1 MGVLYM
7 IKRTTLIKSNS
18 SFSESIKSKKAFGNG
33 YRVRRLKVSRLVLF
47 VIMCVVALVM
57 LVPFFWSFLTS
68 LKTVG
73 EVFDYPPKWIP
84 KSIHWENYSQV
95 WKVVPFSR
103 YLINSTIVSG
113 IVTILT
119 LLTASLAA
127 YAFARLKFRG
137 RDFIFMLYLGTMMI
151 PSQVTMIPNF
161 ILIKLF
167 GWTDTYAGLIL
178 PNVFTALGVFLLR
191 QFFMTIP
198 KEYEDAAKIDG
209 ASRFHIYLHVILPLS
224 IPALST
230 LAVFTFVFQ
239 WNNLIW
245 PLIVV
250 NRESMKT
257 LTLGLASFQGMYSTN
272 WSLLM
277 AAAVMG
283 IIPSFVIFV
292 LGQKYLIKGVTLSGI
307 KG

>member
-1 MGVLYM
+1 M
-7 IKRTTLIKSNS
+7 IKRSILTKSNS
-18 SFSESIKSKKAFGNG
+18 TFFKSIKNKKVSGNI
-33 YRVRRLKVSRLVLF
+33 YSLCRLKMSKIVLF
-47 VIMCVVALVM
+47 IIMCFVALFM
-57 LVPFFWSFLTS
+57 LVPFFWSFSTS
-68 LKTVG
+68 VKTVG
-73 EVFDYPPKWIP
+73 EVFEYPPKWIP
-84 KSIHWENYSQV
+84 QSIHWENYSQV
-95 WKVVPFSR
+95 WEVAPFGR
-103 YLINSTIVSG
+103 YLLNSTIVSVM
-113 IVTILT
+113 ITILT

-161 ILIKLF
+161 IVIKLL
-167 GWTDTYAGLIL
+167 GWTDTYTGLIL

-230 LAVFTFVFQ
+230 LAIFTFVFQ
-239 WNNLIW
+239 WNNLMW

-250 NRESMKT
+250 NKDIMKT

-283 IIPSFVIFV
+283 ILPSFAIFV
-292 LGQKYLIKGVTLSGI
+292 LGQKYLIKGITLSGI

>member
-1 MGVLYM
+1 M
-7 IKRTTLIKSNS
+7 IKRSILTKNNS
-18 SFSESIKSKKAFGNG
+18 TFFKSIKNKKVSGNI
-33 YRVRRLKVSRLVLF
+33 YSIRRLKMSKIVLF
-47 VIMCVVALVM
+47 IIMCFVALFM
-57 LVPFFWSFLTS
+57 LVPFFWSFSTS
-68 LKTVG
+68 VKTAG
-73 EVFDYPPKWIP
+73 EVFEYPPKWIP
-84 KSIHWENYSQV
+84 QSIHWENYSQV
-95 WKVVPFSR
+95 WEVAPFGQ
-103 YLINSTIVSG
+103 YLLNSTVVSVM
-113 IVTILT
+113 VTILT

-161 ILIKLF
+161 IFIKLL
-167 GWTDTYAGLIL
+167 GWTDTYTGLIL

-239 WNNLIW
+239 WNNLMW

-250 NRESMKT
+250 NKDIMKT

-283 IIPSFVIFV
+283 IIPSFAIFV
-292 LGQKYLIKGVTLSGI
+292 LGQKYLIKGITFSGI

>member
-7 IKRTTLIKSNS
+7 TKTTTLIQSNS

-33 YRVRRLKVSRLVLF
+33 YNRRRLKVSMLVLF
-47 VIMCVVALVM
+47 VIMCVVALFM

-73 EVFDYPPKWIP
+73 EVFAYPPKWIP
-84 KSIHWENYSQV
+84 QSIHWENYSQV
-95 WKVVPFSR
+95 WKVVPFGR
-103 YLINSTIVSG
+103 YLINSTVVSG

-127 YAFARLKFRG
+127 YAFARLEFRG

-161 ILIKLF
+161 IFIKLL
-167 GWTDTYAGLIL
+167 GWTDTYTGLIL

-198 KEYEDAAKIDG
+198 REYEEAAKIDG
-209 ASRFHIYLHVILPLS
+209 ASRFYMYLHIILPLS

-239 WNNLIW
+239 WNNLMW

-250 NRESMKT
+250 NKESMKT

-283 IIPSFVIFV
+283 IIPSFIIFV

>member
-1 MGVLYM
+1 LT
-7 IKRTTLIKSNS
+7 KNNS
-18 SFSESIKSKKAFGNG
+18 TFFKSIKNKKVSGNIYSLG
-33 YRVRRLKVSRLVLF
+33 RLKMSKIVLF
-47 VIMCVVALVM
+47 IIMCFVALFM
-57 LVPFFWSFLTS
+57 LVPFFWSFSTS
-68 LKTVG
+68 VKTAG
-73 EVFDYPPKWIP
+73 EVFEYPPKWIP
-84 KSIHWENYSQV
+84 QSIHWENYSQV
-95 WKVVPFSR
+95 WEVAPFGQ
-103 YLINSTIVSG
+103 YLLNSTVVSVM
-113 IVTILT
+113 VTILT

-161 ILIKLF
+161 IFIKLL
-167 GWTDTYAGLIL
+167 GWTDTYTGLIL

-239 WNNLIW
+239 WNNLMW

-250 NRESMKT
+250 NKDIMKT

-272 WSLLM
+272 WNLLM

-283 IIPSFVIFV
+283 IIPSFAIFV
-292 LGQKYLIKGVTLSGI
+292 LGQKYLIKGITFSGI

>member
-1 MGVLYM
+1 M
-7 IKRTTLIKSNS
+7 IKRSMLTN
-18 SFSESIKSKKAFGNG
+18 F
-33 YRVRRLKVSRLVLF
+33 VLF
-47 VIMCVVALVM
+47 IIMCVVALFM
-57 LVPFFWSFLTS
+57 LVPFFWSFSTS
-68 LKTVG
+68 VKTAG
-73 EVFDYPPKWIP
+73 EVFEYPPKWIP
-84 KSIHWENYSQV
+84 QSIHWENYSQV
-95 WKVVPFSR
+95 WEVAPFGR
-103 YLINSTIVSG
+103 YLLNSTVVSVM
-113 IVTILT
+113 VTILT

-161 ILIKLF
+161 ILIKLL
-167 GWTDTYAGLIL
+167 GWTDTYTGLIL

-230 LAVFTFVFQ
+230 LAIFTFVFQ
-239 WNNLIW
+239 WNNLMW

-250 NRESMKT
+250 NKDLMKT
-257 LTLGLASFQGMYSTN
+257 LTLGLATFQGMYSTN

-283 IIPSFVIFV
+283 IIPSFAIFV
-292 LGQKYLIKGVTLSGI
+292 LGQKYLIKGITLSGI

>member
-1 MGVLYM
+1 M
-7 IKRTTLIKSNS
+7 IKRSILTKNNS
-18 SFSESIKSKKAFGNG
+18 TFFKSIKNKKVSGNIYSIG
-33 YRVRRLKVSRLVLF
+33 RLKMSKIVLF
-47 VIMCVVALVM
+47 IIMCFVALFM
-57 LVPFFWSFLTS
+57 LVPFFWSFSTS
-68 LKTVG
+68 VKTAG
-73 EVFDYPPKWIP
+73 EVFEYPPKWIP
-84 KSIHWENYSQV
+84 QSIHWENYSQV
-95 WKVVPFSR
+95 WEIAPFGQ
-103 YLINSTIVSG
+103 YLLNSTVVSVM
-113 IVTILT
+113 VTILT

-161 ILIKLF
+161 IFIKLL
-167 GWTDTYAGLIL
+167 GWTDTYTGLIL

-239 WNNLIW
+239 WNNLMW

-250 NRESMKT
+250 NKDIMKT

-283 IIPSFVIFV
+283 IIPSFAIFV
-292 LGQKYLIKGVTLSGI
+292 LGQKYLIKGITFSGI

>member
-1 MGVLYM
+1 M
-7 IKRTTLIKSNS
+7 IKRSILNKSNS
-18 SFSESIKSKKAFGNG
+18 TFFKSIKNKKVSGNI
-33 YRVRRLKVSRLVLF
+33 YSLCRLKMSKIVLF
-47 VIMCVVALVM
+47 IIMCFVALFM
-57 LVPFFWSFLTS
+57 LVPFFWSFSTS
-68 LKTVG
+68 VKTAG
-73 EVFDYPPKWIP
+73 EVFEYPPKWIP
-84 KSIHWENYSQV
+84 QSIHWENYSQV
-95 WKVVPFSR
+95 WEIAPFGQ
-103 YLINSTIVSG
+103 YLLNSTVVSVM
-113 IVTILT
+113 VTILT

-127 YAFARLKFRG
+127 YAFARLEFRG

-161 ILIKLF
+161 IFIKLL
-167 GWTDTYAGLIL
+167 GWTDTYTGLIL

-239 WNNLIW
+239 WNNLMW

-250 NRESMKT
+250 NKDIMKT
-257 LTLGLASFQGMYSTN
+257 LTLGLATFQGMYSTN

-283 IIPSFVIFV
+283 IIPSFAIFV
-292 LGQKYLIKGVTLSGI
+292 LGQKYLIKGITLSGI

>member
-1 MGVLYM
+1 M
-7 IKRTTLIKSNS
+7 IKRSILNKSNS
-18 SFSESIKSKKAFGNG
+18 TFFKSIKNKKVSGNI
-33 YRVRRLKVSRLVLF
+33 YSLYRLKMSKIVLF
-47 VIMCVVALVM
+47 IIMCFVALFM
-57 LVPFFWSFLTS
+57 LVPFFWSFSTS
-68 LKTVG
+68 VKTAG
-73 EVFDYPPKWIP
+73 EVFEYPPKWIP
-84 KSIHWENYSQV
+84 QSIHWENYSQV
-95 WKVVPFSR
+95 WEIAPFGQ
-103 YLINSTIVSG
+103 YLLNSTVVSAM
-113 IVTILT
+113 VTILT

-127 YAFARLKFRG
+127 YAFARLEFRG

-161 ILIKLF
+161 IFIKLL
-167 GWTDTYAGLIL
+167 GWTDTYTGLIL

-239 WNNLIW
+239 WNNLMW

-250 NRESMKT
+250 NKDIMKT
-257 LTLGLASFQGMYSTN
+257 LTLGLATFQGMYSTN

-283 IIPSFVIFV
+283 IIPSFAIFV
-292 LGQKYLIKGVTLSGI
+292 LGQKYLIKGITLSGI

>member
-1 MGVLYM
+1 M
-7 IKRTTLIKSNS
+7 IKRSILTKSNS
-18 SFSESIKSKKAFGNG
+18 TFYKFVKSKKVSGNAFSL
-33 YRVRRLKVSRLVLF
+33 YRLKMSKIVLF
-47 VIMCVVALVM
+47 IIMCFVALFM
-57 LVPFFWSFLTS
+57 LVPFFWSFSTS
-68 LKTVG
+68 VKTAG
-73 EVFDYPPKWIP
+73 EVFEYPPKWIP
-84 KSIHWENYSQV
+84 QSIHWENYSQV
-95 WKVVPFSR
+95 WEIAPFGQ
-103 YLINSTIVSG
+103 YLLNSTVVSVM
-113 IVTILT
+113 VTILT

-161 ILIKLF
+161 IFINLL
-167 GWTDTYAGLIL
+167 GWTDTYTGLIL

-209 ASRFHIYLHVILPLS
+209 ASRFYIYLHVILPLS

-239 WNNLIW
+239 WNNLMW

-250 NRESMKT
+250 NKDIMKT
-257 LTLGLASFQGMYSTN
+257 LTLGLATFQGMYSTN

-283 IIPSFVIFV
+283 IIPSFAVFV
-292 LGQKYLIKGVTLSGI
+292 LGQKYLIKGITLSGI

>member
-1 MGVLYM
+1 M
-7 IKRTTLIKSNS
+7 IKRSILNKSNS
-18 SFSESIKSKKAFGNG
+18 NFFKSRKNKKVSGNIYSIG
-33 YRVRRLKVSRLVLF
+33 RLKMSKIVLF
-47 VIMCVVALVM
+47 IIMCFVALFM
-57 LVPFFWSFLTS
+57 LVPFFWSFSTS
-68 LKTVG
+68 VKTAG
-73 EVFDYPPKWIP
+73 EVFEYPPKWIP
-84 KSIHWENYSQV
+84 QSIHWENYSQV
-95 WKVVPFSR
+95 WEIAPFGQ
-103 YLINSTIVSG
+103 YLLNSTVVSVM
-113 IVTILT
+113 VTILT

-161 ILIKLF
+161 IFIKLL
-167 GWTDTYAGLIL
+167 GWTDTYTGLIL

-239 WNNLIW
+239 WNNLMW

-250 NRESMKT
+250 NKDIMKT
-257 LTLGLASFQGMYSTN
+257 LTLGLATFQGMYSTN

-283 IIPSFVIFV
+283 IIPSFAIFV
-292 LGQKYLIKGVTLSGI
+292 LGQKYLIKGITLSGI

>member
-1 MGVLYM
+1 M
-7 IKRTTLIKSNS
+7 IKRSILTKSIS
-18 SFSESIKSKKAFGNG
+18 TFFKSIKNKKISGNIFSL
-33 YRVRRLKVSRLVLF
+33 RRLKMSKIVLF
-47 VIMCVVALVM
+47 IIMCFVALFM
-57 LVPFFWSFLTS
+57 LVPFFWSFSTS
-68 LKTVG
+68 VKTAG
-73 EVFDYPPKWIP
+73 EVFEYPPKWIP
-84 KSIHWENYSQV
+84 QSIHWENYSQV
-95 WKVVPFSR
+95 WKVIPFGQ
-103 YLINSTIVSG
+103 YLLNSIVVSVM
-113 IVTILT
+113 VTILT

-161 ILIKLF
+161 IFIKLL
-167 GWTDTYAGLIL
+167 GWTDTYTGLIL

-239 WNNLIW
+239 WNNLMW

-250 NRESMKT
+250 NKDIMKT

-272 WSLLM
+272 WNLLM

-283 IIPSFVIFV
+283 IIPSFAIFV
-292 LGQKYLIKGVTLSGI
+292 LGQKYLIKGITFSGI

>member
-1 MGVLYM
+1 M
-7 IKRTTLIKSNS
+7 IKRSILTKSIS
-18 SFSESIKSKKAFGNG
+18 TFFKSIKNKKISGNIFSL
-33 YRVRRLKVSRLVLF
+33 RRLKMSKIVLF
-47 VIMCVVALVM
+47 IIMCFVALFM
-57 LVPFFWSFLTS
+57 LVPFFWSFSTS
-68 LKTVG
+68 VKTAG
-73 EVFDYPPKWIP
+73 EVFEYPPKWIP
-84 KSIHWENYSQV
+84 QSIHWENYSQV
-95 WKVVPFSR
+95 WKVIPFGQ
-103 YLINSTIVSG
+103 YLLNSIVVSV

-161 ILIKLF
+161 IFIKLL
-167 GWTDTYAGLIL
+167 GWTDTYTGLIL

-239 WNNLIW
+239 WNNLMW

-250 NRESMKT
+250 NKDIMKT

-272 WSLLM
+272 WNLLM

-283 IIPSFVIFV
+283 IIPSFAIFV
-292 LGQKYLIKGVTLSGI
+292 LGQKYLIKGITFSGI

>member
-1 MGVLYM
+1 M
-7 IKRTTLIKSNS
+7 IKRSILTKNNS
-18 SFSESIKSKKAFGNG
+18 TFFKSIKNKKVSGNIYSLG
-33 YRVRRLKVSRLVLF
+33 RLKMSKIVLF
-47 VIMCVVALVM
+47 LIMCFVALFM
-57 LVPFFWSFLTS
+57 LVPFFWSFSTS
-68 LKTVG
+68 VKTAG
-73 EVFDYPPKWIP
+73 EVFEYPPKWIP
-84 KSIHWENYSQV
+84 QSIHWENYSQV
-95 WKVVPFSR
+95 WEVAPFGQ
-103 YLINSTIVSG
+103 YLLNSTVVSVM
-113 IVTILT
+113 VTILT

-161 ILIKLF
+161 IFIKLL
-167 GWTDTYAGLIL
+167 GWTDTYTGLIL

-239 WNNLIW
+239 WNNLMW

-250 NRESMKT
+250 NKDIMKT

-283 IIPSFVIFV
+283 IIPSFAIFV
-292 LGQKYLIKGVTLSGI
+292 LGQKYLIKGITFSGI

>member
-1 MGVLYM
+1 M
-7 IKRTTLIKSNS
+7 IKRSILTKNDSIFFK
-18 SFSESIKSKKAFGNG
+18 SIKNKKFSGNIYSLG
-33 YRVRRLKVSRLVLF
+33 RLKMSKMVF
-47 VIMCVVALVM
+47 FIIMCFVALFM
-57 LVPFFWSFLTS
+57 LIPFFWSFSTS
-68 LKTVG
+68 VKTAG
-73 EVFDYPPKWIP
+73 EVFEYPPKWIP
-84 KSIHWENYSQV
+84 QSIHWENYSQV
-95 WKVVPFSR
+95 WEVAPFGQ
-103 YLINSTIVSG
+103 YLLNSTVVSVM
-113 IVTILT
+113 VTILT

-161 ILIKLF
+161 IFIKLL
-167 GWTDTYAGLIL
+167 GWTDTYTGLIL

-239 WNNLIW
+239 WNNLMW

-250 NRESMKT
+250 NKDIMKT

-283 IIPSFVIFV
+283 IIPSFAIFV
-292 LGQKYLIKGVTLSGI
+292 LGQKYLIKGITFSGI

>member
-1 MGVLYM
+1 M
-7 IKRTTLIKSNS
+7 IKRSILTKSNS
-18 SFSESIKSKKAFGNG
+18 TFFKSIKSKKVSGNI
-33 YRVRRLKVSRLVLF
+33 YSLCRLKMSKIVLF
-47 VIMCVVALVM
+47 IIMCFVALFM
-57 LVPFFWSFLTS
+57 LVPFFWSFSTS
-68 LKTVG
+68 VKTAG
-73 EVFDYPPKWIP
+73 EVFEYPPKWIP
-84 KSIHWENYSQV
+84 QSIHWENYSQV
-95 WKVVPFSR
+95 WEVAPFGQ
-103 YLINSTIVSG
+103 YLLNSTVVSG
-113 IVTILT
+113 MVTILT

-161 ILIKLF
+161 IFIKLL
-167 GWTDTYAGLIL
+167 GWTDTYTGLIL

-239 WNNLIW
+239 WNNLMW

-250 NRESMKT
+250 NKDIMKT
-257 LTLGLASFQGMYSTN
+257 LTLGLATFQGMYSTN

-283 IIPSFVIFV
+283 IIPSFAIFV
-292 LGQKYLIKGVTLSGI
+292 LGQKYLIKGITLSGI

>member
-1 MGVLYM
+1 
-7 IKRTTLIKSNS
+7 
-18 SFSESIKSKKAFGNG
+18 
-33 YRVRRLKVSRLVLF
+33 
-47 VIMCVVALVM
+47 MCVVTLFM
-57 LVPFFWSFLTS
+57 LVPFFWSLSTS
-68 LKTVG
+68 VKTAG
-73 EVFDYPPKWIP
+73 EVFEYPPKWIP
-84 KSIHWENYSQV
+84 QSIHWENYSQV
-95 WKVVPFSR
+95 WKIAPFGR
-103 YLINSTIVSG
+103 YLINSTIVSLM
-113 IVTILT
+113 VTILT

-127 YAFARLKFRG
+127 YAFARLEFWG

-151 PSQVTMIPNF
+151 PGQVTMIPNF
-161 ILIKLF
+161 IVIKLL

-209 ASRFHIYLHVILPLS
+209 ASKFHIYLHVILPLS

-230 LAVFTFVFQ
+230 LAIFTFVFQ
-239 WNNLIW
+239 WNNLMW

-250 NRESMKT
+250 NKDIMKT
-257 LTLGLASFQGMYSTN
+257 LTLGLATFQGMHSTN

-283 IIPSFVIFV
+283 IIPSFTIFV
-292 LGQKYLIKGVTLSGI
+292 LGQRYLIKGITLSGV
-307 KG
+307 KC

>member
-1 MGVLYM
+1 M
-7 IKRTTLIKSNS
+7 IKRSILTKNNS
-18 SFSESIKSKKAFGNG
+18 TFFKSIKNKKVSGNIYSIG
-33 YRVRRLKVSRLVLF
+33 RLKMSKIVLF
-47 VIMCVVALVM
+47 IIMCFVALFM
-57 LVPFFWSFLTS
+57 LVPFFWSFSTS
-68 LKTVG
+68 VKTAG
-73 EVFDYPPKWIP
+73 EVFEYPPKWIP
-84 KSIHWENYSQV
+84 QSIHWENYFQV
-95 WKVVPFSR
+95 WEVTPFGQ
-103 YLINSTIVSG
+103 YLLNSTVVSVM
-113 IVTILT
+113 VTILT

-161 ILIKLF
+161 IFIKLL
-167 GWTDTYAGLIL
+167 GWTDTYTGLIL

-239 WNNLIW
+239 WNNLMW

-250 NRESMKT
+250 NKDIMKT

-272 WSLLM
+272 WNLLM

-283 IIPSFVIFV
+283 IIPSFAIFV
-292 LGQKYLIKGVTLSGI
+292 LGQKYLIKGITLSGI
-307 KG
+307 NG